1 MIYIIII
8 LISFCIL
15 LMGYIFMVH
24 KELTHITKQLRA
36 FLNGKTGQ
44 KASIELFSKKINRLL
59 ISINELI
66 EINIRTDIQMQNA
79 QQELRQGIANMS
91 HDLRTPLTSILG
103 YIQLLEDSEL
113 SQDEIKSYIHILHDR
128 ALRLHTLINDF
139 FELSVIDSS
148 EHILEKKPLNLT
160 NIVKETLLDHYETMS
175 KTGIKPILSGMDKTY
190 TILADEVA
198 VRRVIENLM
207 GNALKYCEGNIS
219 VSLIGQ
225 DNFVEFCISNNTV
238 GLSRQDIPMMFDR
251 FYIADKT
258 RSGQSNGL
266 GLPIVKSLMKKM
278 DGTVTAHMNG
288 DTLFITCQWQI
299 PHNNCS

>member
-1 MIYIIII
+1 MMYAIII
-8 LISFCIL
+8 LISLCIL
-15 LMGYIFMVH
+15 LLGYIFMVH
-24 KELTHITKQLRA
+24 KELTHITEQLKA
-36 FLNGKTGQ
+36 FLNAKTRQ
-44 KASIELFSKKINRLL
+44 KASIELFSGKVNRLL

-66 EINIRTDIQMQNA
+66 ERNIQTDIQIQNV

-113 SQDEIKSYIHILHDR
+113 SQDEIKNYIHILHDR

-148 EHILEKKPLNLT
+148 EHILERKPLNLT
-160 NIVKETLLDHYETMS
+160 NIVKETLLEHYETML
-175 KTGIKPILSGMDKTY
+175 KAKIQPILSGMDKTY
-190 TILADEVA
+190 TIIADEVA

-225 DNFVEFCISNNTV
+225 DKFVELCISNNTV
-238 GLSRQDIPMMFDR
+238 NLSIHDIPMMFDR

-266 GLPIVKSLMKKM
+266 GLPIVKSLMEKM
-278 DGTVTAHMNG
+278 DGTVTAHMND
-288 DTLFITCQWQI
+288 DTLFITCQWEI
-299 PHNNCS
+299 PPQ

>member
-1 MIYIIII
+1 MMYAIII
-8 LISFCIL
+8 LISLCIL
-15 LMGYIFMVH
+15 LLGYIFMVH
-24 KELTHITKQLRA
+24 KELTHITEQLKA
-36 FLNGKTGQ
+36 FLNAKTGQ
-44 KASIELFSKKINRLL
+44 KASIELFSGKVNRLL

-66 EINIRTDIQMQNA
+66 ERNIQTDIQIQNV

-113 SQDEIKSYIHILHDR
+113 SQDEIKNYIHILHDR

-148 EHILEKKPLNLT
+148 EHILERKPLNLT
-160 NIVKETLLDHYETMS
+160 NIVKETLLEHYETML
-175 KTGIKPILSGMDKTY
+175 KAKIQPILSGMDKTY
-190 TILADEVA
+190 TIIADEVA

-225 DNFVEFCISNNTV
+225 DKFVELCISNNTV
-238 GLSRQDIPMMFDR
+238 NLSIHDIPMMFDR

-266 GLPIVKSLMKKM
+266 GLPIVKSLMEKM
-278 DGTVTAHMNG
+278 DGTVTAHMND
-288 DTLFITCQWQI
+288 DTLFITCQWEI
-299 PHNNCS
+299 PPQ